1 MTTRRKIIT
10 NKIMTMMMMIMAYNC
25 SFLAKIADNRV
36 TPEVAVTKDELAC
49 EYAARIVICK
59 FV

>member
-1 MTTRRKIIT
+1 
-10 NKIMTMMMMIMAYNC
+10 MMIMAYNC

-36 TPEVAVTKDELAC
+36 TREVAVTKDELAC